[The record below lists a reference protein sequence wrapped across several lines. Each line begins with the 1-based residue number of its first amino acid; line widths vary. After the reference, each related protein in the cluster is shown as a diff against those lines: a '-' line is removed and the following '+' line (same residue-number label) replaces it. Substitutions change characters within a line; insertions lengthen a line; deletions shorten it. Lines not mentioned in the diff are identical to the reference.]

1 MIGFDHVFTAK
12 DKLHHKI
19 HRHEP
24 PVTAEDVKIVH
35 QDHVVV
41 VIDKPGSMP
50 VHPTGRYRHNT
61 VMFWLAKERGIRN
74 LYPVHRLDKLTSG
87 LLVFA
92 RNSQKAEQIA
102 QEIRSTRVQKTYLAR
117 VEGRFPDPS
126 DSEEETTSKA
136 AGMREVAWE
145 GDLLIVN
152 APILVTTDIGLRELN
167 RVDFDDARAKP
178 CETHFK
184 RLFYDGT
191 HSVVQCAPKTGRTHQ
206 IRVHLIYLG
215 HPIANDPLY
224 NPRFRDLHAEP
235 WEIEMADGE
244 DDIDEDNVRPSEA
257 PSSTPASAPEAP
269 TTTTEIATTAS
280 IPTES
285 DASSAPTEPSKSGK
299 LDLGNF
305 DQKLFEQYVPGNPH
319 IDIKEADPVPLCHL
333 CAVQWRRP
341 NKYQLRLWLHAL
353 SYVGENFS
361 YETDTPEWAVES
373 YITDPEH
380 EGEVVFVTGNEPTHP
395 GPIFD
400 TTTSSSAPS

>member
-12 DKLHHKI
+12 DKLYHKI

-35 QDHVVV
+35 QDNVVV

-92 RNSQKAEQIA
+92 RNSQKAELIA

-136 AGMREVAWE
+136 SGMREVAWE
-145 GDLLIVN
+145 DDLLIVS

-167 RVDFDDARAKP
+167 RVDFEDTRAKP

-206 IRVHLIYLG
+206 IRVHLTYLG

-224 NPRFRDLHAEP
+224 NPRFRELHAEP
-235 WEIEMADGE
+235 WEIEMADG
-244 DDIDEDNVRPSEA
+244 DDENFDDGPTTEA
-257 PSSTPASAPEAP
+257 PSVAPASTSEPSAAPIEDVPTAPIQSESEA
-269 TTTTEIATTAS
+269 A
-280 IPTES
+280 
-285 DASSAPTEPSKSGK
+285 SAPTEASKSGK
-299 LDLGNF
+299 LDLDHF
-305 DQKLFEQYVPGNPH
+305 DQSLFANYVPGKPN
-319 IDIKEADPVPLCHL
+319 IDVKDADPVPLCHL

-341 NKYQLRLWLHAL
+341 NRYQLRLWLHAL

-361 YETDTPEWAVES
+361 YETDTPDWALES

-380 EGEVVFVTGNEPTHP
+380 EGEVVFVTGTEPTHP
-395 GPIFD
+395 GPILD
-400 TTTSSSAPS
+400 SHTSSSAPS